1 MRKILIFTVL
11 ALLSIVGLKT
21 ANAEV
26 INMNQTFTTDT
37 VFNQFTPPPPP
48 GRCDLY
54 LKDFGD
60 D

>member
-11 ALLSIVGLKT
+11 ALLSIVGLKN

-37 VFNQFTPPPPP
+37 VFNPFTPPP
-48 GRCDLY
+48 GGCNLH
-54 LKDFGD
+54 LQDFGD